1 MTEPADLVI
10 VNGRVFDGR
19 VRTVHTAVAVAGDRI
34 VRVGADADMLALRG
48 DATRI
53 VDAAGGVIHPGF
65 VDAHVHAAFAGVERL
80 SLDLTPAQSVEETLE
95 LIRAGAERS
104 DAGWLTGGGW
114 SHELFPAPTRQELDA
129 IVPDRPVALSDAG
142 HHTLWV
148 NSRALELAG
157 VDRDT
162 PQPHNGHIHLD
173 ADGDPTGYLNETA
186 AELVGRVIPPA
197 TEDEV
202 LAGLLNAQE
211 YLWSIGVTGWHEAIL
226 GEYNGKADCTP
237 AYLRGIASGELRSSV
252 SGALWIAP
260 GLDLDEVP
268 ALVAQ
273 FVESRDRNA
282 RAGFSTS
289 TAKAMI
295 DGVPHGE
302 TAALLEPYC
311 NNGDGFAGELHFDE
325 DVIRA
330 FVAQLDA
337 AGFALHLHIMGDR
350 GIRVALDAIEAARA
364 ANGAARGSG
373 AGRQAPRH
381 HVAHL
386 SMVQPGDAARFGPLS
401 ITANIQGLWAAPDP
415 YVVPMIGEER
425 MLAGYPFRA
434 MADGGAELAMGSD
447 WPVSPPDPWLA
458 IHVVV
463 NRWAPPPPGVEV
475 PPLPEGA
482 ESGAL
487 PPTLDAEHQ
496 ALTLEQAFAAY
507 TSGSTELVL
516 GRPGRVRVGERAD
529 LAVATGD
536 PFELPAEAIVS
547 LQTAVTVVGGEIVYE
562 R

>member
-1 MTEPADLVI
+1 MTELADLVI

-19 VRTVHTAVAVAGDRI
+19 VRTVHTAVAVATDRI
-34 VRVGADADMLALRG
+34 VRVGSDARVLELRG
-48 DATRI
+48 DATRV

-80 SLDLTPAQSVEETLE
+80 SLDLTPATSIEQTLA
-95 LIRAGAERS
+95 LIRAAAEGS
-104 DAGWLTGGGW
+104 EAGWITGGGW
-114 SHELFPAPTRQELDA
+114 SHELFPTPTRHELDA

-162 PQPHNGHIHLD
+162 PQPHNGRIHLD

-186 AELVGRVIPPA
+186 AELVGRAIPRA
-197 TEDEV
+197 TDDEV

-226 GEYNGKADCTP
+226 GEYNGKGDCTP
-237 AYLRGIASGELRSSV
+237 AYLQGIADGGLRSAV

-260 GLDLDEVP
+260 GLQLDEVP
-268 ALVAQ
+268 ALVAR
-273 FVESRDRNA
+273 FVELRERNA

-289 TAKAMI
+289 TAKVMI

-311 NNGDGFAGELHFDE
+311 NHGDGFAGELHFDE
-325 DVIRA
+325 AVIRA

-337 AGFALHLHIMGDR
+337 ADFALHLHIMGDR

-364 ANGAARGSG
+364 ANGPVHA
-373 AGRQAPRH
+373 QAPRH
-381 HVAHL
+381 HIAHL
-386 SMVQPGDAARFGPLS
+386 SMVQPEDAARFGPLG

-434 MADGGAELAMGSD
+434 MADGGAQLAMGSD

-463 NRWAPPPPGVEV
+463 NRWAPPPPEAPA
-475 PPLPEGA
+475 PPMPEGA

-536 PFELPAEAIVS
+536 PFDLPAEAIVS